1 MKNTFKGLQMFKI
14 FMISFAIMSVVLTGC
29 ASKESEP
36 QVAEEKLDLEHV
48 KRIEEQEREQEEKAA
63 ELLAQEAALNLED
76 EDDEDDE
83 KDEKEKES
91 NDKSQTT
98 GTDLLFEK
106 NLTTTDAN
114 TEKVQS
120 DDSQKDS
127 QETKLTATIKEIFN
141 KGAEV
146 LSLKTT
152 NKQEEIETLEII
164 EPDSSVEKS
173 LDTLEKTSDKN
184 TKVTEIIDNTKKDKI
199 KPKFLPNSEPA
210 FSSAIKLISCK
221 EVPERMA
228 AIHNRLLETKDI
240 NIADRKLRD
249 SNNDTLMPVIH
260 FDFDQIKIK
269 KDYRILLRQQSPCV
283 MKALE
288 ARGDMILQIEGH
300 ADERGSDEYNMALG
314 HRRANAVSNS
324 IIPYLSDS
332 KLSRI
337 FSYGE
342 EFPLID
348 GSNKKAWGKNRRV
361 EFTLLLKP

>member
-1 MKNTFKGLQMFKI
+1 MLKI
-14 FMISFAIMSVVLTGC
+14 FMISFAILSVILTGC
-29 ASKESEP
+29 VSKEPEP

-63 ELLAQEAALNLED
+63 ELLAQEAALNLE
-76 EDDEDDE
+76 EEE
-83 KDEKEKES
+83 EEEEEEKEKEKEG
-91 NDKSQTT
+91 NDESQTT
-98 GTDLLFEK
+98 GTDLLFGK

-127 QETKLTATIKEIFN
+127 QETKLTATIKEIFS

-146 LSLKTT
+146 LSQKTT

-164 EPDSSVEKS
+164 EPDSSVKKS
-173 LDTLEKTSDKN
+173 LDTLEKTSDKK
-184 TKVTEIIDNTKKDKI
+184 TKVTIIENTKKDKI

-210 FSSAIKLISCK
+210 FSSALKLISCK

-228 AIHNRLLETKDI
+228 AIHKRLLETKDI

-269 KDYRILLRQQSPCV
+269 KDYRKLLRQQSPCV
-283 MKALE
+283 MKSLE